1 MKKLYL
7 GEKIKRIRKEKKL
20 TQQQLANIVGY
31 NSKSTISEI
40 EKGTNDIPT
49 EKLHLIAKALN
60 VNISDLIDEQPK
72 GNTKSIPLLGEIC
85 AGNGI
90 YAKENRLGEI
100 QIDKTIINADFSLKI
115 KGDSMI
121 GENIIDGDI
130 AFFDQ
135 HFDFIDGKIYA
146 IIKKGL
152 DTGEIKKVF
161 KKNDKYLLQPCNNN
175 YQPALEDCDDIIICG
190 KFKGILRNYG

>member
-1 MKKLYL
+1 MENL
-7 GEKIKRIRKEKKL
+7 GEKIKQARKQKGL
-20 TQQQLANIVGY
+20 TQQKLADIVGY
-31 NSKSTISEI
+31 TNRSTITHI
-40 EKGTNDIPT
+40 EKNLIDIPT

-60 VNISDLIDEQPK
+60 VNVSDLIDEQPK
-72 GNTKSIPLLGEIC
+72 GKTKSIPLLGEIC

-90 YAKENRLGEI
+90 YAKENHLGEI

-135 HFDFIDGKIYA
+135 HYDFIDGKIYA

-175 YQPALEDCDDIIICG
+175 YQPALEDCEDIIICG

>member
-1 MKKLYL
+1 MENL
-7 GEKIKRIRKEKKL
+7 GEKIKQARKQKGL
-20 TQQQLANIVGY
+20 TQQKLADIVGY
-31 NSKSTISEI
+31 TNRSTITHI
-40 EKGTNDIPT
+40 EKNLIDIPT

-90 YAKENRLGEI
+90 YAKENKLGEI
-100 QIDKTIINADFSLKI
+100 QIDKTMINADFSLKI

-161 KKNDKYLLQPCNNN
+161 KKNDKYLLQPCNKN
-175 YQPALEDCDDIIICG
+175 YQPALEDCEDIIICG
-190 KFKGILRNYG
+190 KFKGILRNYS

>member
-1 MKKLYL
+1 MENL
-7 GEKIKRIRKEKKL
+7 GEKIKQARKQKGL
-20 TQQQLANIVGY
+20 TQQKLADIVGY
-31 NSKSTISEI
+31 TNRSTITHI
-40 EKGTNDIPT
+40 EKNLIDIPT

-60 VNISDLIDEQPK
+60 VNVSDLIDEESK
-72 GNTKSIPLLGEIC
+72 GKTKSIPLLGEIC

-90 YAKENRLGEI
+90 YAKENHLGEI
-100 QIDKTIINADFSLKI
+100 QIDKTMINADFSLKI

-130 AFFDQ
+130 AFFDK

-175 YQPALEDCDDIIICG
+175 YQPALEDCEDIIICG